1 MGPGFWESIMGYPM
15 ACANLCPNAVQVN
28 LKIQTKLKLHIVKLE
43 ALTAIQV
50 ALLTI
55 YDMVKAVE

>member
-1 MGPGFWESIMGYPM
+1 LCYF
-15 ACANLCPNAVQVN
+15 CPNAVQVN
-28 LKIQTKLKLHIVKLE
+28 LKIQTKLKLHVVKLE